1 MGQNAG
7 SPGYGVNAAG
17 DAVVYAAYLETEH
30 KSWMNDTSVANMENL
45 NSFDRTMNVKSAMA
59 EVYDDDP
66 YADLEP
72 YNVDDDLAECQTR
85 LDAYLLLTDSADVD
99 NDIDAFVAAA
109 IVEYDTTIN
118 PTSNVNDLVNA
129 AEARAD
135 LGLQRSISSM
145 ATGARDIRAVM
156 TSTFGMAIAHL
167 ESQKNLALQ
176 EEDAK
181 LRAYEERERTESII
195 RLAAM
200 HIQHKPWTLQLK
212 QNGAAMLNDLLR
224 LKMLAKQDAV
234 EFEMEMKVRSRLW
247 KLDLFHYR
255 QAALAAINGAVTMP
269 RRQTERERKA
279 ALFTQALSAGLQAG
293 AAGGPQAG
301 VATALGSGIIG
312 AYGLGL

>member
-1 MGQNAG
+1 MGQSAG

-17 DAVVYAAYLETEH
+17 DAVVYATYLEREH
-30 KSWMNDTSVANMENL
+30 KSWLHDLSETELGDL
-45 NSFDRTMNVKSAMA
+45 NNYDRTMNVKSAMA

-72 YNVDDDLAECQTR
+72 YNVDDDLALCQER
-85 LDAYLLLTDSADVD
+85 LDAYLVLVDSAEST
-99 NDIDAFVAAA
+99 NDIDAFVTAA
-109 IVEYDTTIN
+109 IAEYDSSIN
-118 PTSNVNDLVNA
+118 PTSNVNTLMDA
-129 AEARAD
+129 AEAQAN
-135 LGLQRSISSM
+135 LAASRSISSM
-145 ATGARDIRAVM
+145 ATGLRDIRGVM
-156 TSTFGMAIAHL
+156 TTGFSMGIAL
-167 ESQKNLALQ
+167 IESNKLLALQ

-181 LRAYEERERTESII
+181 LRAYQQRERTDAIV

-212 QNGAAMLNDLLR
+212 QTGAAMLNDLLR

-255 QAALAAINGAVTMP
+255 QAALAAINGAITMP

-293 AAGGPQAG
+293 ASGGPQAG
-301 VATALGSGIIG
+301 VATALGSAAIG